1 MIENI
6 ETETYHESH
15 IQVHVFHYYISFKFL
30 SGATLVYPL
39 QSYTGFAYIC
49 DYTLSQSERFEILKN
64 KYMDYLKCDS
74 QGLR

>member
-15 IQVHVFHYYISFKFL
+15 IQVRVFHYYISFKFL
-30 SGATLVYPL
+30 FGATLVYPL
-39 QSYTGFAYIC
+39 QSYTCFAYIC
-49 DYTLSQSERFEILKN
+49 DYTLSQN